1 MVIKGRH
8 LLLTASLVSL
18 SVSACGKKKEKNEE
32 EISVSTNVSTPV
44 NALSIVGISL
54 KSAAAGIGTNA
65 TMALSGGFSAD
76 DCDEHAEPK
85 ARTGE
90 PADSSGRLDKSH
102 DRYALQQLYC
112 LVQTDTGS
120 PDSFIGSISES
131 KFLAC
136 LMGGNLT
143 FDGAEHDVTITKA
156 AVLACASDYLPSS
169 QQGEVSNGVPEAG
182 INAKLTAGLGSQNP
196 INTAGGWDAGMKLSF
211 SFGGQPMSLGLL
223 VSDNANVTAVG
234 VTNASQGA
242 SFNQDGY
249 VATIDKA
256 NGAIRYESMFQRIRT
271 VNGTSSNGWNRHAR
285 VYVKGTMDSDYKFS
299 SVSKAQGIYSD
310 ISVNDPS
317 TTPSDPSNPAALPL
331 KSGTLW
337 AVNGGEPGGFVS
349 KMYNLGTL
357 SAPNV
362 KASWEVSTPVSAC
375 NGDSSSGDC
384 TNTALSLASNA
395 DTAFAM
401 DLNNSAFVK
410 VEEWIQST
418 SSLTFTDLTF
428 AASQQ

>member
-1 MVIKGRH
+1 MIIKGRH

-18 SVSACGKKKEKNEE
+18 SVSACGKKKDKSEDET
-32 EISVSTNVSTPV
+32 SVSQNVSTPV

-54 KSAAAGIGTNA
+54 KSAASGIGANA
-65 TMALSGGFSAD
+65 AMSLSGGFSEA

-85 ARTGE
+85 ARAGE
-90 PADSSGRLDKSH
+90 SADSSGRLDKSH
-102 DRYALQQLYC
+102 ARYALQQFYC
-112 LVQTDTGS
+112 LVQTDTGA

-196 INTAGGWDAGMKLSF
+196 INTSGGWDAGMKLSF

-271 VNGTSSNGWNRHAR
+271 VNGTQSNGWNRHAR
-285 VYVKGTMDSDYKFS
+285 VYVKGTMDSAYKFS

-310 ISVNDPS
+310 ISVNDQS
-317 TTPSDPSNPAALPL
+317 TQPADPSNPASLPL

-357 SAPNV
+357 SAPNTL
-362 KASWEVSTPVSAC
+362 ASWQVTASAC
-375 NGDSSSGDC
+375 NGDSSSTEC
-384 TNTALSLASNA
+384 TNTALSLSSNA

-401 DLNNSAFVK
+401 DLNNSTFVK
-410 VEEWIQST
+410 VEDWIKST
-418 SSLTFTDLTF
+418 TSLTFTDLTF